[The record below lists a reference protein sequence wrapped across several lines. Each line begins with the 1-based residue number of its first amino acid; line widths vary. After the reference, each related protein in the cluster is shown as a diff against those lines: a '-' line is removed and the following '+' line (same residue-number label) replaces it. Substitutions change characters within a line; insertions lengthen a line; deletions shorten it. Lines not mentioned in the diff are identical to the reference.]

1 MGALNF
7 VTLGISVLALLFL
20 LIAEGTEDWLSFE
33 YKKIAGCH
41 TTISVKESLYER
53 IFNVELK
60 QGGSCGATYKEEYH
74 LFNVCSDDEAFQAC
88 SYATI
93 SRGGSGAAVALG
105 VLLVLAQILLIYFE
119 SKSKPAAT
127 RALSIASYWL
137 FAGVTIA
144 ALTCAGAYK
153 TYHDLMCFDKGLGC
167 KVDDD
172 DGSWDCRTTGG
183 NGDDDIYVTS
193 SSECSRGSSWAL
205 ELVGGLVS
213 SIGLLVL
220 TAVSLVNADAK

>member
-33 YKKIAGCH
+33 FKKNAGCR
-41 TTISVKESLYER
+41 TTITVTESLYKR

-60 QGGSCGATYKEEYH
+60 DGSGCGSTYKEDITV
-74 LFNVCSDDEAFQAC
+74 FSVCSDDEAFQAC
-88 SYATI
+88 SYATV
-93 SRGGSGAAVALG
+93 SRGTSGAAIALG

-127 RALSIASYWL
+127 RALSIVSYWL

-144 ALTCAGAYK
+144 ALTCAGAFK
-153 TYHDLMCFDKGLGC
+153 TYHGM
-167 KVDDD
+167 
-172 DGSWDCRTTGG
+172 T
-183 NGDDDIYVTS
+183 
-193 SSECSRGSSWAL
+193 
-205 ELVGGLVS
+205 
-213 SIGLLVL
+213 LLIHIC
-220 TAVSLVNADAK
+220 